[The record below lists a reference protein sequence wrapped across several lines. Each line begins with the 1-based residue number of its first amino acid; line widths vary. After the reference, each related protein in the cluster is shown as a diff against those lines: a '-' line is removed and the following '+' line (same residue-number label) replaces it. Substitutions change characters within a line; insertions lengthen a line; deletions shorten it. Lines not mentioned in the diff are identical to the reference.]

1 MRIRGSESNIKSG
14 LAELY
19 VAAAPVLQQLALHD
33 ITFTPQCLIYLIEG
47 LQTSV
52 IHDPQSQPAQPILQA
67 VRTIWSKMNPRY
79 VKSVVKTITSY
90 NSDYYNTLK
99 KYAPEWE
106 MNQSSGYALIM
117 MIQSWNYCHKI
128 FISLIL
134 IQME

>member
-47 LQTSV
+47 LQTSI

-67 VRTIWSKMNPRY
+67 VRTIWSKMDPRY
-79 VKSVVKTITSY
+79 VRSVIKTITSY
-90 NSDYYNTLK
+90 NSDYIITLK
-99 KYAPEWE
+99 KYAPEWDMGE
-106 MNQSSGYALIM
+106 SSRYVGIE
-117 MIQSWNYCHKI
+117 
-128 FISLIL
+128 FVVFFLIL
-134 IQME
+134 NMTV

>member
-67 VRTIWSKMNPRY
+67 VRTIWSKMDPRY

-90 NSDYYNTLK
+90 NSDYFNTLK

-106 MNQSSGYALIM
+106 MDKSSGYVFIM
-117 MIQSWNYCHKI
+117 ITQSCISYHKYAH
-128 FISLIL
+128 SL
-134 IQME
+134 